1 MIKIG
6 ILYKNIKVS
15 GHPFVKSRIDKVYR
29 IFSSIANDIG
39 ADVFFGQPKDLTHQG
54 FRRSCHYEGK
64 WSIKR
69 NIDLDFIINKTLNY
83 EWVGKIDPSIKVLND
98 RRLTR
103 IADDKLL
110 CARIFK
116 KYSPKT
122 FSIERKSDLE
132 EALKKIKTEKVVLKP
147 RFGSEGIGIYIRN
160 RGSVNAP
167 MKNHIIQEFID
178 TSSGIKGLVSG
189 THDLRLTILNGEIV
203 DQYTREPKRGLISN
217 TSRGGIEKYFK
228 REEISKS
235 VIHVAMCVDR
245 RFCKILPRFYS
256 IDFLVDKC
264 GKPWVCELNSRP
276 GLYPGDMKNIGVY
289 KKLYKKLLTSIINHV
304 KHQRA
309 RAFQSAPS

>member
-6 ILYKNIKVS
+6 VVYKSIKVS
-15 GHPFVKSRIDKVYR
+15 GRPFAKRRIDKVYR
-29 IFSSIANDIG
+29 IFSSIANDVG
-39 ADVFFGQPKDLTHQG
+39 ADVFFGHSKDLTRQG
-54 FRRSCHYEGK
+54 FRRSCHYEGG

-69 NIDLDFIINKTLNY
+69 NIDLDFIINKGSNY
-83 EWVGKIDPSIKVLND
+83 EWMNKIDPSIKVLND
-98 RRLTR
+98 RYLAR

-110 CARIFK
+110 CAKIFK

-122 FSIERKSDLE
+122 FSIERRSDLE

-147 RFGSEGIGIYIRN
+147 RFGYEGIGIYIRN

-167 MKNHIIQEFID
+167 MKNYIIQEFID

-189 THDLRLTILNGEIV
+189 IHDLRLVILNGEVV

-228 REEISKS
+228 REEIPKS
-235 VIHVAMCVDR
+235 VIRVAMYVDR
-245 RFCKILPRFYS
+245 RFCKIFPRFYS

-264 GKPWVCELNSRP
+264 GKPWVCELNASP
-276 GLYPGDMKNIGVY
+276 GLYPGDMKDMGVY
-289 KKLYKKLLTSIINHV
+289 KKLYKKLLISIINHI
-304 KHQRA
+304 KCQGA
-309 RAFQSAPS
+309 RPLQSALS